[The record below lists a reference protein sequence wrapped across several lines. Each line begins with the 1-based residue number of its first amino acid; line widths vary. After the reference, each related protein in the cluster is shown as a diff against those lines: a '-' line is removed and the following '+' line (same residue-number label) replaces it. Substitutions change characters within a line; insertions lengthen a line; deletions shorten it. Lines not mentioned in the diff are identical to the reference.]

1 MSSKERKR
9 RAHRRRGWFLSSKEQ
24 RGSLS
29 LILLF
34 VGCLFCALFAR
45 LIYLQI
51 FRSDDLTRRALSEMT
66 HSQSL
71 DSTRGLILDR
81 NHRKLAMNV
90 SASDI
95 YVTPASYREK
105 KSEAQKTQTIEAL
118 SELLNMAPEKIEE
131 ALNSQKEEV
140 RLARQV
146 DRETSFELE
155 KLGLPGIRVKDRSRR
170 FYPFNSLASH
180 VIGFVDDE
188 GRGLY
193 GVEASYNE
201 ELTGYTG
208 RLTGIWGAAGLQNP
222 FDEEERLAPKGGVN
236 LALTID
242 ETIQRFAEDAAS
254 KVKEEQKARKVS
266 ILIQDPNTG
275 EFLAMVNKDDYNLNL
290 PRQPQTPEQKRDWE
304 NLTDEQRSAIWFENW
319 RNFAVNDVYEPG
331 STFKTITA
339 AAALEEATS
348 SPDEHFYCTGYI
360 RDIKGAILKC
370 DSLPNPYGDI
380 TMKSAYAKSC
390 NTSFVKIG
398 RSLGREKFLTYIRAF
413 GFGEKTGIDLPGEA
427 TGIIPTSPKEMSELR
442 LATMSYGH
450 GIAVTP
456 VQLINAVSATV
467 NGGKLMVPRVV
478 HEIVS
483 DDMTSLKVFSPE
495 VKRQVI
501 SRETS
506 EMMRS
511 FMEETVLSGT
521 GGKAKVPGYRI
532 GGKTGTANLVSKK
545 GGYEEDRYVS
555 SFVGVAPIDHPKF
568 VVLVIVEDPQGGYY
582 GGSIAA
588 PVAGDLF
595 KKILQYKNIPRTE
608 KVEEEIAGPKV
619 IVPDVTNRLIE
630 DAGKIL
636 VDKGLQFNAEFQQ
649 GSDFT
654 VVTRQEPKAGTEVD
668 AGSIIDLYLNPNN
681 SNAKVMPIL
690 TGKTAEEVKEILD
703 PLEVDYELQGTGE
716 VTAQSPKPGSVISWK
731 DPIVVTLQ
739 PPLYERND
747 QQQEEPSTTSAEGE
761 PQDDATSQEEH
772 EHHHHEEDK
781 KES

>member
-9 RAHRRRGWFLSSKEQ
+9 RAHRRRRWFLNSKEQ
-24 RGSLS
+24 GRRLS

-34 VGCLFCALFAR
+34 VGCLFCALFVR
-45 LIYLQI
+45 LVYLQI
-51 FRSDDLTRRALSEMT
+51 FRSDDLTRRALAEMT
-66 HSQSL
+66 HSENL
-71 DSTRGLILDR
+71 DSSRGLILDR
-81 NHRKLAMNV
+81 SHRKLALNV

-105 KSEAQKTQTIEAL
+105 KSADQKNHTVETL
-118 SELLNMAPEKIEE
+118 SELLNLSPEKIEQ
-131 ALNSQKEEV
+131 ALNSQKDEV

-146 DRETSFELE
+146 DRETSYEIK
-155 KLGLPGIRVKDRSRR
+155 KLGLPGIRVKDCSRR
-170 FYPFNSLASH
+170 FYPFNNLASH

-208 RLTGIWGAAGLQNP
+208 RLTGIWGAAGHQNP

-275 EFLAMVNKDDYNLNL
+275 EFLAMVNKDDFNLNL

-304 NLTDEQRSAIWFENW
+304 SLTEEQRSEMWFENW

-348 SPDEHFYCTGYI
+348 APDEHYYCTGYI

-380 TMKSAYAKSC
+380 TMKDAYAKSC

-398 RSLGREKFLTYIRAF
+398 RSLGREKFLTYTRAF

-427 TGIIPTSPKEMSELR
+427 TGIIPASPKEMSELR

-456 VQLINAVSATV
+456 VQLINAVSAVV

-511 FMEETVLSGT
+511 FMEETLLSGT
-521 GGKAKVPGYRI
+521 GRKAKVSGYRI

-568 VVLVIVEDPQGGYY
+568 VILVIVEDPQGGYY

-636 VDKGLQFNAEFQQ
+636 VDKGLQFNAEFHQ

-654 VVTRQEPKAGTEVD
+654 VVTKQEPKAGTEVD

-690 TGKTAEEVKEILD
+690 TGKSAEEVKEILD
-703 PLEVDYELQGTGE
+703 PLEVDYELKGTGE

-731 DPIVVTLQ
+731 EPIVVTLE
-739 PPLYERND
+739 PPLY
-747 QQQEEPSTTSAEGE
+747 QQKGHKHEENSTHDVEE
-761 PQDDATSQEEH
+761 EQQPRDDASTLEEH
-772 EHHHHEEDK
+772 EHHGKVK
-781 KES
+781 KQS